1 MGTATGENH
10 QCTRWCAPSHV
21 PLATSPPRLISRL
34 CCAHGGIDAADA
46 RVAHGLEY
54 TTSRVRSLGAW
65 RLRNQSL
72 RDSRVPPS
80 EPPFHTRMRVDRCVH
95 EGNASAWTE
104 RDCLAGRSCVISPVM
119 GNLFQCQGTGQLHVC
134 DSTCVQRVQ
143 YDNVSTICRLSR
155 RVFPISEQERA
166 ALQPM

>member
-1 MGTATGENH
+1 
-10 QCTRWCAPSHV
+10 
-21 PLATSPPRLISRL
+21 
-34 CCAHGGIDAADA
+34 
-46 RVAHGLEY
+46 
-54 TTSRVRSLGAW
+54 
-65 RLRNQSL
+65 
-72 RDSRVPPS
+72 
-80 EPPFHTRMRVDRCVH
+80 
-95 EGNASAWTE
+95 
-104 RDCLAGRSCVISPVM
+104 M